1 MMIHASVLS
10 ERTKHEQRTLACS
23 FFFVGGWGGGGIP
36 WILTDLRTALAVL
49 AGADFH
55 LGAVLAVLALAKTRL
70 VVRSETSYCTR

>member
-23 FFFVGGWGGGGIP
+23 FFFVGRWGGGGIP

-55 LGAVLAVLALAKTRL
+55 LGAVLALAETRL
-70 VVRSETSYCTR
+70 VVRSETSYCTG

>member
-1 MMIHASVLS
+1 MNNAHLLVHFFLS
-10 ERTKHEQRTLACS
+10 G
-23 FFFVGGWGGGGIP
+23 VGGGGGIP

-55 LGAVLAVLALAKTRL
+55 LGAVLALAETRL